1 VLPRSR
7 RKLAG
12 GGAILGLGIFA
23 IVLTAGTF
31 WSKADET
38 TKARHAVKVIRD
50 PALGDD
56 ALARMENVIGQ
67 SIFERIWVSA
77 PSSTEAADGLGPMFN
92 AKSCAACHPGG
103 AHGTLVNKDG
113 SLSPSLLV
121 RLGAKSDGAA
131 DPVYGHQ
138 LQTEAARGVPRE
150 GRFALNYAP
159 SETKLADGTVV
170 ALRRPIVTLEDM
182 ADGPVAPDTVMGLR
196 LAPAIHGMGPLDSI
210 SAATIAA
217 LADPDDKNGDGIS
230 GRLHWLDA
238 ERRTFGRFGW
248 KAIMPSLE
256 AQNSHAFFADMGLS
270 TPLFTDAYGEC
281 TARQTACRTAPS
293 GASPQFEDLEVTSTL
308 VKVLDRFV
316 AEAVLPAGP
325 KSQTDPATLER
336 GRELFASAGC
346 QACHNPSYDVEWPKG
361 AAKKRHISPYT
372 DLLLHDMGDGL
383 AEDLMEGNAAGREW
397 RTAPLWGLRWAI
409 DQQGQGALLH
419 DGRARNI
426 LEAILWHGGEALPA
440 RDHVASLSPGDRQ
453 ALISFLSSL

>member
-1 VLPRSR
+1 MKVL
-7 RKLAG
+7 
-12 GGAILGLGIFA
+12 
-23 IVLTAGTF
+23 
-31 WSKADET
+31 
-38 TKARHAVKVIRD
+38 RD

-56 ALARMENVIGQ
+56 AVARMENVIGQ

-92 AKSCAACHPGG
+92 ARSCAACHPGG

-121 RLGAKSDGAA
+121 RLGARKDGAA
-131 DPVYGHQ
+131 DPVYGRQ

-150 GRFALNYAP
+150 GGFTLDDAL
-159 SETKLADGTVV
+159 SQTKLADGTIVT
-170 ALRRPIVTLEDM
+170 LRRPTVTLHDM
-182 ADGPVAPDTVMGLR
+182 AAGPLAPDTVTGLR

-210 SAATIAA
+210 PAKAIMA
-217 LADPDDKNGDGIS
+217 LADPDDKDGDGVS
-230 GRLHWLDA
+230 GRVHWLDA
-238 ERRTFGRFGW
+238 EQKTFGRFGW

-270 TPLFTDAYGEC
+270 TPLFPDAYGEC
-281 TARQTACRTAPS
+281 TARQTACRAAPS

-325 KSQTDPATLER
+325 KPLADAATLEK
-336 GRELFASAGC
+336 GRAVFAAAGC
-346 QACHNPSYDVEWPKG
+346 QACHHPGYDIEWPKG
-361 AAKKRHISPYT
+361 AAMKRHISPYT

-383 AEDLMEGNAAGREW
+383 AEDLIEDQAEGREW
-397 RTAPLWGLRWAI
+397 RTAPLWGLRWAV
-409 DQQGQGALLH
+409 DHQGQGALLH

-440 RDHVASLSPGDRQ
+440 RDHVANLSANDRQ

>member
-1 VLPRSR
+1 VVTFS
-7 RKLAG
+7 
-12 GGAILGLGIFA
+12 LGIFLT
-23 IVLTAGTF
+23 VLATGALWT
-31 WSKADET
+31 KADDS
-38 TKARHAVKVIRD
+38 TKPRHAVKVIRD

-56 ALARMENVIGQ
+56 AVARMENVIGQ

-92 AKSCAACHPGG
+92 ARSCAACHPGG
-103 AHGTLVNKDG
+103 AHGTLANKDG

-121 RLGAKSDGAA
+121 RLGAKKDGAG
-131 DPVYGHQ
+131 DPLYGHQ

-150 GRFALNYAP
+150 GRFSLDYAL
-159 SETKLADGTVV
+159 SETKLADGTIVS
-170 ALRRPIVTLEDM
+170 LRRPTVTLHDL
-182 ADGPVAPDTVMGLR
+182 ADGPLAADTVTGLR

-210 SAATIAA
+210 RPAAITA
-217 LADPDDKNGDGIS
+217 LADPDDKDGDGIS
-230 GRLHWLDA
+230 GRVHWLDA
-238 ERRTFGRFGW
+238 EQKTFGRFGW

-270 TPLFTDAYGEC
+270 TPLFPDAYGEC
-281 TARQTACRTAPS
+281 TARQTACRAAPS

-325 KSQTDPATLER
+325 KPQADPATLEK
-336 GRELFASAGC
+336 GRAVFAAAGC
-346 QACHNPSYDVEWPKG
+346 QACHHPSYDVEWPKS

-383 AEDLMEGNAAGREW
+383 AEDLIESNAEGREW

-419 DGRARNI
+419 DGRARTI

-440 RDHVASLSPGDRQ
+440 RDHVANLSANDRQ